1 MEIEVDNMSDRKY
14 GYIRVSSKEQNPA
27 RQKDALLKA
36 GVEEDYIFTDKMS
49 GKDFDRPEYQLIKRL
64 LKEDDVLFTKDLDRL
79 GRNYRKIKEEWKEIT
94 MDIGADI
101 VVLDMDLLDTR
112 KFKNGMEELISN
124 IILELLSYM
133 AEKERKKIR
142 RRQREGIEKA
152 RKDGVHLGRPKIEV
166 DDFSYYYNQVYDKEE
181 MTAVEAMEELDISKS
196 TFYRRK
202 SEYEKKN

>member
-1 MEIEVDNMSDRKY
+1 MSGRKY

-27 RQKDALLKA
+27 RQEDALLKA
-36 GVEEDYIFTDKMS
+36 GVEKDYIFTDKMS

-64 LKEDDVLFTKDLDRL
+64 LKEDDVLFIKDLDRL
-79 GRNYRKIKEEWKEIT
+79 GRNYRMVKEEWKEIT

-133 AEKERKKIR
+133 AEKEREKINK
-142 RRQREGIEKA
+142 RQAEGIKKA
-152 RKDGVHLGRPKIEV
+152 REEGIHLGRPKIEV
-166 DDFSYYYNQVYDKEE
+166 DNFEYYYDRVYIKEE

-202 SEYEKKN
+202 SEYENN

>member
-1 MEIEVDNMSDRKY
+1 LEIEVKNMSGRKY

-36 GVEEDYIFTDKMS
+36 GIEEGYIFTDKMS
-49 GKDFDRPEYQLIKRL
+49 GKDFDRPEYQLVKRL
-64 LKEDDVLFTKDLDRL
+64 LKKNDILFIKDLDRL

-94 MDIGADI
+94 IDIGADI

-112 KFKNGMEELISN
+112 NFKNGMEELISN

-142 RRQREGIEKA
+142 QRQREGIKRAKEN
-152 RKDGVHLGRPKIEV
+152 GVDFGRPKIEV
-166 DDFSYYYNQVYDKEE
+166 DDFEYYYEKVYNKKE
-181 MTAVEAMEELDISKS
+181 MAAVEAMKEMDISKS

-202 SEYEKKN
+202 SEYENS

>member
-1 MEIEVDNMSDRKY
+1 MSDRKY
-14 GYIRVSSKEQNPA
+14 GYIRVSSMEQNPA

-64 LKEDDVLFTKDLDRL
+64 LKEDDVLFIKDLDRL

-94 MDIGADI
+94 IDIGADI

-124 IILELLSYM
+124 IVLELLSYM
-133 AEKERKKIR
+133 AEKEREKINK
-142 RRQREGIEKA
+142 RQAEGIKKA
-152 RKDGVHLGRPKIEV
+152 RQNGVHLGRPKIEV
-166 DDFSYYYNQVYDKEE
+166 DDFEYYYDQVYNKEN

-202 SEYEKKN
+202 EEYEKN

>member
-1 MEIEVDNMSDRKY
+1 MNGRKY
-14 GYIRVSSKEQNPA
+14 GYIRVSSREQNPA
-27 RQKDALLKA
+27 RQKEALLKA
-36 GVEEDYIFTDKMS
+36 GIEEGYIFIDKKS
-49 GKDFDRPEYQLIKRL
+49 GKDFDRPEYQLVKRL
-64 LKEDDVLFTKDLDRL
+64 LKKEDVLFIKELDRL
-79 GRNYRKIKEEWKEIT
+79 GRNYRQIKEEWKEIT

-142 RRQREGIEKA
+142 QRQKEGIKKA
-152 RKDGVHLGRPKIEV
+152 KENGVKFGRPKIEV
-166 DDFSYYYNQVYDKEE
+166 DDFEYYYNQVYKKEE
-181 MTAVEAMEELDISKS
+181 MTAVEAMEEMDITKS

-202 SEYEKKN
+202 SEYEKQLI

>member
-1 MEIEVDNMSDRKY
+1 MSGRKY

-27 RQKDALLKA
+27 RQEDALLKA
-36 GVEEDYIFTDKMS
+36 GVEKDYIFMDKMS

-64 LKEDDVLFTKDLDRL
+64 LKEDDVLFIKDLDRL
-79 GRNYRKIKEEWKEIT
+79 GRNYRMIKEEWKEIT

-124 IILELLSYM
+124 IVLELLSYM
-133 AEKERKKIR
+133 AEKEREKINK
-142 RRQREGIEKA
+142 RQAEGIKKA
-152 RKDGVHLGRPKIEV
+152 RQNGIHLGRPKIEV
-166 DDFSYYYNQVYDKEE
+166 DDFEYYYDQVYNKEE
-181 MTAVEAMEELDISKS
+181 ITAVEAMEELDISKS

-202 SEYEKKN
+202 SEYEGEN

>member
-1 MEIEVDNMSDRKY
+1 MSGRKY

-36 GVEEDYIFTDKMS
+36 GIEEGYIFTDKMS
-49 GKDFDRPEYQLIKRL
+49 GKDFDRPEYQLVKRL
-64 LKEDDVLFTKDLDRL
+64 IKIDDILFIKDLDRL

-94 MDIGADI
+94 IDIGADI

-142 RRQREGIEKA
+142 QRQREGIKKA
-152 RKDGVHLGRPKIEV
+152 KENGVNFGRPKIEL
-166 DDFSYYYNQVYDKEE
+166 DDFEYYYDQVYNQKN
-181 MTAVEAMEELDISKS
+181 MTAVEAMEEMDISKS

-202 SEYEKKN
+202 SEYERN

>member
-1 MEIEVDNMSDRKY
+1 MSGRKY

-36 GVEEDYIFTDKMS
+36 GIEEGYIFTDKMS
-49 GKDFDRPEYQLIKRL
+49 GKDFDRPEYQLVKRL
-64 LKEDDVLFTKDLDRL
+64 LKKNDILFIKDLDRL

-94 MDIGADI
+94 IDIGADI

-112 KFKNGMEELISN
+112 NFKNGMEELISN

-142 RRQREGIEKA
+142 QRQREGIKKA
-152 RKDGVHLGRPKIEV
+152 KENGVNFGRPKIEV
-166 DDFSYYYNQVYDKEE
+166 DDFEYYYDQVYNQKN
-181 MTAVEAMEELDISKS
+181 MTAVEAMEEMDISKS

-202 SEYEKKN
+202 SEYERN

>member
-1 MEIEVDNMSDRKY
+1 MSGRKY

-27 RQKDALLKA
+27 RQEDALLKA
-36 GVEEDYIFTDKMS
+36 GIEKDYIFTDKMS
-49 GKDFDRPEYQLIKRL
+49 GKDFNRPEYQLIKRL
-64 LKEDDVLFTKDLDRL
+64 LKEDDVLFIKDLDRL
-79 GRNYRKIKEEWKEIT
+79 GRNYRMVKEEWKEIT

-166 DDFSYYYNQVYDKEE
+166 DDFSYYYDQVYDKEE

>member
-1 MEIEVDNMSDRKY
+1 MSGRKY

-36 GVEEDYIFTDKMS
+36 GIEEGYIFTDKMS
-49 GKDFDRPEYQLIKRL
+49 GKDFDRPEYQLVKRL
-64 LKEDDVLFTKDLDRL
+64 LKKDDILFIQDLDRL

-94 MDIGADI
+94 IDIGADI

-142 RRQREGIEKA
+142 QRQREGIKKA
-152 RKDGVHLGRPKIEV
+152 KENGVNFGRPKIEV
-166 DDFSYYYNQVYDKEE
+166 EDFEYYYDQVYNQEN
-181 MTAVEAMEELDISKS
+181 MTAVKAMEELDISKS

-202 SEYEKKN
+202 SEYESS

>member
-1 MEIEVDNMSDRKY
+1 MSGRKY

-27 RQKDALLKA
+27 RQEDALLKA
-36 GVEEDYIFTDKMS
+36 GVEKDYIFMDKMS

-64 LKEDDVLFTKDLDRL
+64 LKKDDVLFIKDLDRL
-79 GRNYRKIKEEWKEIT
+79 GRNYRMIKEEWKEIT
-94 MDIGADI
+94 VDIGADI

-133 AEKERKKIR
+133 AEKEREKINK
-142 RRQREGIEKA
+142 RQAEGIKKA
-152 RKDGVHLGRPKIEV
+152 RQNGVHLGRPKIKI
-166 DDFSYYYNQVYDKEE
+166 DDFEYYYNQVYNQEN
-181 MTAVEAMEELDISKS
+181 MTAVEAMEELDVSKS

-202 SEYEKKN
+202 SDYEENRN

>member
-1 MEIEVDNMSDRKY
+1 LEIEVKNMSGRKY

-36 GVEEDYIFTDKMS
+36 GIEEGYIFTDKMS
-49 GKDFDRPEYQLIKRL
+49 GKDFDRPEYQLVKRL
-64 LKEDDVLFTKDLDRL
+64 LKKDDVLFIKDLDRL

-101 VVLDMDLLDTR
+101 VVLEMDLLDTR
-112 KFKNGMEELISN
+112 KFNNGMEELISN

-142 RRQREGIEKA
+142 QRQKEGIKKA
-152 RKDGVHLGRPKIEV
+152 KENGVKFGRPKINV
-166 DDFSYYYNQVYDKEE
+166 DDFEYYYDQVYNKEN
-181 MTAVEAMEELDISKS
+181 MTAIEAMEEMDVSKS

-202 SEYEKKN
+202 NEYEKR

>member
-1 MEIEVDNMSDRKY
+1 MSGRKY

-27 RQKDALLKA
+27 RQEDALLNT
-36 GVEEDYIFTDKMS
+36 GVEKDYIFMDKMS
-49 GKDFDRPEYQLIKRL
+49 GKDFDRPEYQLVKRL
-64 LKEDDVLFTKDLDRL
+64 LKKDDILFIKDLDRL

-94 MDIGADI
+94 IDIGADI

-133 AEKERKKIR
+133 AEKEREKINK
-142 RRQREGIEKA
+142 RQAEGIKKA
-152 RKDGVHLGRPKIEV
+152 RQNGIHLGRPKIEV
-166 DDFSYYYNQVYDKEE
+166 EDFEYYYNQVYNKEQ
-181 MTAVEAMEELDISKS
+181 MTAVEAMEELDVSKS

-202 SEYEKKN
+202 SEYENN

>member
-1 MEIEVDNMSDRKY
+1 M
-14 GYIRVSSKEQNPA
+14 EQNPA

-64 LKEDDVLFTKDLDRL
+64 LKEDDVLFIKDLDRL

-94 MDIGADI
+94 IDIGADI

-124 IILELLSYM
+124 IVLELLSYM
-133 AEKERKKIR
+133 AEKEREKINK
-142 RRQREGIEKA
+142 RQAEGIKKA
-152 RKDGVHLGRPKIEV
+152 RQNGVHLGRPKIEV
-166 DDFSYYYNQVYDKEE
+166 DDFEYYYDQVYNKEN

-202 SEYEKKN
+202 EEYEKN

>member
-1 MEIEVDNMSDRKY
+1 MRIPCSFKYLLVKNMSW
-14 GYIRVSSKEQNPA
+14 
-27 RQKDALLKA
+27 LLK
-36 GVEEDYIFTDKMS
+36 YFLSHNMS

-64 LKEDDVLFTKDLDRL
+64 LKKDDVLFIKDLDRL

-133 AEKERKKIR
+133 SEKERNKIR
-142 RRQREGIEKA
+142 QRQREGIKKA
-152 RKDGVHLGRPKIEV
+152 RENGVHLGRPKIEI
-166 DDFSYYYNQVYDKEE
+166 DDFEYYYNKVYHQEE
-181 MTAVEAMEELDISKS
+181 MTAVEAMEELDVSKS

-202 SEYEKKN
+202 KEYEKL

>member
-1 MEIEVDNMSDRKY
+1 MMSGRKY

-36 GVEEDYIFTDKMS
+36 GIEDGYIFTDRMS
-49 GKDFDRPEYQLIKRL
+49 GKDFDRPEYQLVKRL
-64 LKEDDVLFTKDLDRL
+64 LKKDDILFIKDLDRL
-79 GRNYRKIKEEWKEIT
+79 GRNYRKIKEEWKKIT
-94 MDIGADI
+94 IDIGADI

-142 RRQREGIEKA
+142 QRQREGIKKA
-152 RKDGVHLGRPKIEV
+152 KENGVNFGRPKIEV
-166 DDFSYYYNQVYDKEE
+166 DDFEYYYDQVYNQQE
-181 MTAVEAMEELDISKS
+181 MTAVEAMNELDISKS

-202 SEYEKKN
+202 SEYENG

>member
-1 MEIEVDNMSDRKY
+1 MSGRKY

-36 GVEEDYIFTDKMS
+36 GIEEGYIFTDKMS
-49 GKDFDRPEYQLIKRL
+49 GKDFDRPEYQLVKRL
-64 LKEDDVLFTKDLDRL
+64 LKKDDILFIKDLDRL

-94 MDIGADI
+94 IDIGADI

-112 KFKNGMEELISN
+112 NFKNGMEELISN

-142 RRQREGIEKA
+142 QRQREGIKRAKEN
-152 RKDGVHLGRPKIEV
+152 GVDFGRPKIEV
-166 DDFSYYYNQVYDKEE
+166 DDFEYYYEKVYNKKE
-181 MTAVEAMEELDISKS
+181 MAAVEAMKEMDISKS

-202 SEYEKKN
+202 SEYENS

>member
-1 MEIEVDNMSDRKY
+1 MSDRKY

-64 LKEDDVLFTKDLDRL
+64 LKEDDVLFIKDLDRL

-94 MDIGADI
+94 MDIKADI
-101 VVLDMDLLDTR
+101 VVLDMNLLDTR

-133 AEKERKKIR
+133 AEKEREKINK
-142 RRQREGIEKA
+142 RQAEGIKKA
-152 RKDGVHLGRPKIEV
+152 RENGVHLGRPKIEV
-166 DDFSYYYNQVYDKEE
+166 DDFEYYFDQVYNQEN

-202 SEYEKKN
+202 SEYENN

>member
-1 MEIEVDNMSDRKY
+1 LEVEVKKMSGRKY
-14 GYIRVSSKEQNPA
+14 GYIRVSSKEQNTA

-36 GVEEDYIFTDKMS
+36 GIEEGYIFTDKMS
-49 GKDFDRPEYQLIKRL
+49 GKDFDRPEYQLVKRL
-64 LKEDDVLFTKDLDRL
+64 LKKDDVLFIKDLDRL

-101 VVLDMDLLDTR
+101 VVLEMDLLDTR
-112 KFKNGMEELISN
+112 KFNNGMEELISN

-142 RRQREGIEKA
+142 QRQKEGIKKA
-152 RKDGVHLGRPKIEV
+152 KENGVKFGRPKINV
-166 DDFSYYYNQVYDKEE
+166 DDFEYYYDQVYNKEN
-181 MTAVEAMEELDISKS
+181 MTAIEAMEEMDVSKS

-202 SEYEKKN
+202 NEYEKR

>member
-1 MEIEVDNMSDRKY
+1 MSGRKY

-27 RQKDALLKA
+27 RQEDALLKA
-36 GVEEDYIFTDKMS
+36 GVEKDYIFTDKMS

-64 LKEDDVLFTKDLDRL
+64 LKEDDVLFIKDLDRL
-79 GRNYRKIKEEWKEIT
+79 GRNYRMIKEEWKEIT

-166 DDFSYYYNQVYDKEE
+166 DDFSYYYGQVYDKEE
-181 MTAVEAMEELDISKS
+181 MTAVEAMEKLDISKS

-202 SEYEKKN
+202 SEYENNQN

>member
-1 MEIEVDNMSDRKY
+1 MSGRKY

-27 RQKDALLKA
+27 RQEDALLKT
-36 GVEEDYIFTDKMS
+36 GVEKDYIFTDKMS

-64 LKEDDVLFTKDLDRL
+64 LKEDDVLFIKDLDRL
-79 GRNYRKIKEEWKEIT
+79 GRNYRMIKEEWKEIT
-94 MDIGADI
+94 LDIGADI

-166 DDFSYYYNQVYDKEE
+166 DDFSYYYDQVYDKEE

-202 SEYEKKN
+202 SEYEGKN

>member
-1 MEIEVDNMSDRKY
+1 M
-14 GYIRVSSKEQNPA
+14 
-27 RQKDALLKA
+27 
-36 GVEEDYIFTDKMS
+36 
-49 GKDFDRPEYQLIKRL
+49 
-64 LKEDDVLFTKDLDRL
+64 
-79 GRNYRKIKEEWKEIT
+79 IKEEWKEIT

-112 KFKNGMEELISN
+112 KFKDGMEELISN

-142 RRQREGIEKA
+142 QRQREGIEKA
-152 RKDGVHLGRPKIEV
+152 RKDGVHFGRPKIEV
-166 DDFSYYYNQVYDKEE
+166 DDFSYEKEE

-202 SEYEKKN
+202 SEYEDKN